1 MWQSIVERQS
11 WAKQASSHGA
21 LKQHSTG
28 FTLLELL
35 VVLAILAMGS
45 ALLFPNIGGMGS
57 RTFTAQVREAGA
69 LLNYARRTAVVTG
82 QATSVTFY
90 ADSEEGDTVSFV
102 ASTVTSAATR
112 DESWHARG
120 IALSY
125 RDSTDQRVP
134 VEESVQISFFPEGG
148 STGGALI
155 LSLNAREAVIAI
167 DPFSGKVETEYVDE

>member
-1 MWQSIVERQS
+1 M
-11 WAKQASSHGA
+11 
-21 LKQHSTG
+21 
-28 FTLLELL
+28 
-35 VVLAILAMGS
+35 
-45 ALLFPNIGGMGS
+45 
-57 RTFTAQVREAGA
+57 
-69 LLNYARRTAVVTG
+69 
-82 QATSVTFY
+82 
-90 ADSEEGDTVSFV
+90 SFV